1 MTLEQA
7 KKNPLGCEEFQL
19 KNWLS
24 QLDEYLKRDT
34 EMKVVKQS
42 LSGQRVCPACGK
54 LMAINA
60 KEFCDKCGQ
69 KIVLNND
76 FNNGLEET
84 KMDILQEKM

>member
-1 MTLEQA
+1 MLMTLEQA
-7 KKNPLGCEEFQL
+7 KENPLDCEEFQL

-42 LSGQRVCPACGK
+42 LSGQCVCPACEK
-54 LMAINA
+54 LMAINV

-69 KIVLNND
+69 KIAL
-76 FNNGLEET
+76 
-84 KMDILQEKM
+84 K

>member
-1 MTLEQA
+1 MLMTLEQA
-7 KKNPLGCEEFQL
+7 KKNPLDCEEFQL

-24 QLDEYLKRDT
+24 QLDEYLKRNT

-42 LSGQRVCPACGK
+42 LNGQCVCPACGK

-69 KIVLNND
+69 KIAL
-76 FNNGLEET
+76 
-84 KMDILQEKM
+84 K